1 LILDFFRWLGWLP
14 VRQSKIK
21 PSDVPVI
28 KDPFAVIPVRPD
40 RVEVKTDS
48 RGNIHLRL
56 DATPDGSIGRIA
68 RRYGQDY
75 SRKLELDRYG
85 TEYYSHID
93 GETPL
98 GTIIDRMARK
108 FKKKRRQLE
117 SNVMLFTRKLM
128 QMNFIVL
135 KIPVDKETVD
145 KEPTAVETVPEEAT
159 DKDVSLSQ

>member
-1 LILDFFRWLGWLP
+1 MILDFFRWLGWLP

-48 RGNIHLRL
+48 LGNIHLRL

-68 RRYGQDY
+68 KRYGQDY

-85 TEYYSHID
+85 TEYYSQID

-108 FKKKRRQLE
+108 FKKKRKQLE
-117 SNVMLFTRKLM
+117 GGVMLITRKLM
-128 QMNFIVL
+128 QMNFVVL
-135 KIPVDKETVD
+135 KIPVDNETTNTETIDEETAD
-145 KEPTAVETVPEEAT
+145 KEIS
-159 DKDVSLSQ
+159 KSL